1 MLNGTNLAQNG
12 NSKEDFGKNNRE
24 DDMHMDDKNKVRGMS
39 VSANM
44 QTGSNMLNNPG
55 NLGGQPN
62 VQNQILVAAL

>member
-44 QTGSNMLNNPG
+44 
-55 NLGGQPN
+55 
-62 VQNQILVAAL
+62 